1 MSADFFF
8 CDIINNP
15 FHYIGE
21 LVNKKKKIDEID
33 DKYFSFLQILIT
45 HMVQVLFPDKIL
57 FRMN

>member
-33 DKYFSFLQILIT
+33 DKYFSFFT
-45 HMVQVLFPDKIL
+45 NFNYTYGSGVVS
-57 FRMN
+57 